1 MLIALESCESYVV
14 IKMSETLEQIIKKHS
29 IDENFVN
36 AKAMDKENRIFMSDN
51 YVIKIYYPKKFQ
63 YYYNELEVY
72 QRLAGKDYLPKLYQY
87 GEEESYKYI
96 IISKLN
102 GQSLFDC
109 LDNYSY
115 EDRVSFIEQIS
126 RILRDINNIKQIP
139 INFKPILDA
148 KFQTAMSGV
157 NFSNEYKFFLE
168 GMYNYYVNY
177 IQKQESGSLIH
188 VDVHFYNFFVSN
200 GKIFA
205 YDFENTMIA
214 PLEYQLLRW
223 YRMWKYPETFFYPK
237 NSLNSFQKK
246 SYEIIMPLMLK
257 FYPELFSCSDFE
269 ERMKLYLLVYLLEE
283 AKRCNLSE
291 ENVNKY
297 ITENRRV
304 RIRG

>member
-1 MLIALESCESYVV
+1 MV
-14 IKMSETLEQIIKKHS
+14 IKMNETLGLIIKKHG
-29 IDENFVN
+29 IAEQFVN
-36 AKAMDKENRIFMSDN
+36 AKLMDKENRIFMSDN

-72 QRLAGKDYLPKLYQY
+72 QKLFGKDYLPKLYQY

-96 IISKLN
+96 IISKLY
-102 GQSLFDC
+102 GRSLFDC
-109 LDNYSY
+109 WDSYSY
-115 EDRVSFIEQIS
+115 KDRINFIEQIS
-126 RILRDINNIKQIP
+126 RVLRDINNIKKTP
-139 INFKPILDA
+139 IDFKPILDA
-148 KFQTAMSGV
+148 KFQTAISGV
-157 NFSNEYKFFLE
+157 NFSKEYKTFLKE
-168 GMYNYYVNY
+168 TYNYYVNY

-214 PLEYQLLRW
+214 PLDYQLLRW

-237 NSLNSFQKK
+237 NSLNSIQKRT
-246 SYEIIMPLMLK
+246 YEIIMPSMLK
-257 FYPELFSCSDFE
+257 FYPELFSCSNFE

-291 ENVNKY
+291 KKISEY
-297 ITENRRV
+297 ISENRRV